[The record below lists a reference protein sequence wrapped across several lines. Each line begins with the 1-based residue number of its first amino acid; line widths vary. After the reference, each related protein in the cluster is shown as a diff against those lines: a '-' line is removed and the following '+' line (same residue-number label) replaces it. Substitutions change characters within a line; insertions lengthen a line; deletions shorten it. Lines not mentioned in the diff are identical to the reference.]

1 MDTPHTLGSD
11 VKIEL
16 PALGKDQTPEEQLE
30 QFLVLIDREIRRAA
44 AQGPLGYQKITNI
57 AEIALDRKL
66 RQDETLALRVGLRE
80 NTIDVDKLVNSLQK
94 RSTATL
100 SNVLDESIERN
111 QQLFENR
118 AEEYRREQIRSRTL
132 NEQLRVVGHLNLA
145 ESLLPNRERTRL
157 EDALADGRINPK
169 TVERLMDR
177 NQTAEI
183 IDLAEELEEERSL
196 QRSHGRSITR
206 G

>member
-1 MDTPHTLGSD
+1 M
-11 VKIEL
+11 
-16 PALGKDQTPEEQLE
+16 
-30 QFLVLIDREIRRAA
+30 
-44 AQGPLGYQKITNI
+44 
-57 AEIALDRKL
+57 